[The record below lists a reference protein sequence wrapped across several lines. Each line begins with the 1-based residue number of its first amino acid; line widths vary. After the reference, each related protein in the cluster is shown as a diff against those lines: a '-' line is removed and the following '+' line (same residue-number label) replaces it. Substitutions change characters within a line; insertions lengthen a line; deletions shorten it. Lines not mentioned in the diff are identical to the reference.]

1 MYGYL
6 RNGITNKIIQTQQLY
21 ISNLYK
27 KNMTMFSVMIE
38 DIQEIDTTDN
48 NDKDKLKSP
57 IRTTDNNV
65 SQYKYL
71 QNDTVKNIIKLQEQH
86 IPKWYQDIIK

>member
-1 MYGYL
+1 
-6 RNGITNKIIQTQQLY
+6 
-21 ISNLYK
+21 
-27 KNMTMFSVMIE
+27 MTILSVMIE

-48 NDKDKLKSP
+48 NDNDQLKPS
-57 IRTTDNNV
+57 IQTTNNNV